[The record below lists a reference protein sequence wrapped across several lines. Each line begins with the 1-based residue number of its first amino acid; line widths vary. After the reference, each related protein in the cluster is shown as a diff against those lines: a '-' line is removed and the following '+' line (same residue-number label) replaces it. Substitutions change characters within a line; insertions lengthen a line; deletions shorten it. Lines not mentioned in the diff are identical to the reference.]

1 MSLYYLLSPLVH
13 DTRYNGKIDIS
24 RVLQEKY
31 MKETH
36 ASIADIYSI
45 FAMSLRLLS
54 QLLLSSLPIML
65 FTTYSRLQLHL
76 YNLPR
81 ELLSRFS
88 NMKYCS
94 NALHYSTRTLT
105 SRVSLLLVRATL
117 LLSPD
122 LLFRVPACVWHSLM
136 PHALYFY
143 ILISHHYSICHL
155 RDHNL

>member
-1 MSLYYLLSPLVH
+1 MCHFIIFYHLSF
-13 DTRYNGKIDIS
+13 TIFDIT
-24 RVLQEKY
+24 EKSISPGFSKKN
-31 MKETH
+31 MWKKRTFKLRSSDD
-36 ASIADIYSI
+36 AIADIYSI

-65 FTTYSRLQLHL
+65 FTTYFRLQLHL

-122 LLFRVPACVWHSLM
+122 LLFRVPGAFGTLSRHTRCI
-136 PHALYFY
+136 FTF
-143 ILISHHYSICHL
+143 
-155 RDHNL
+155 